1 MTSEHGEQPS
11 GNDEQSEFWNGV
23 AGERWVRHQAR
34 LDRAL
39 GPFGEAALDRL
50 GIAPGQSV
58 LDVGCGTGETL
69 LSIARRL
76 DGQGRVLGVDLS
88 RPMLERA
95 RERTREQPEIE
106 LLQADAAAYSFGQR
120 FDAVFS
126 RFGVMFF
133 ADPRLAFGALRQT
146 LRAGG
151 QLGFVCWQAFED
163 NPWVHLPLVAAR
175 SLLTEEALPAADPN
189 APGPFSLA
197 SPARTGDLLSRAGYS
212 EIAIE
217 AFRSPVLMSEEG
229 VEAAVDFTFQTGPVA
244 RLLFE
249 QPEPVRQLARV
260 RIREQ
265 LAPFAAGQRVELDGA
280 AWLVSARG

>member
-1 MTSEHGEQPS
+1 MTSDRGEQPS

-50 GIAPGQSV
+50 ELRPGQSV
-58 LDVGCGTGETL
+58 LDVGCGTGGTL
-69 LSIARRL
+69 LSLARRL
-76 DGQGRVLGVDLS
+76 GAQGRVLGVDLS

-106 LLQADAAAYSFGQR
+106 LLVADAAAYGFGQR

-133 ADPRLAFGALRQT
+133 ADPVLAFGALRQA
-146 LRAGG
+146 LQAAG

-175 SLLTEEALPAADPN
+175 SLLTEDPLPAIDPN

-197 SPARTGDLLSRAGYS
+197 SPARIGDILSLAGYS
-212 EIAIE
+212 EISIE
-217 AFRSPVLMSEEG
+217 AFRAPVLMSEEG

-244 RLLFE
+244 RLLAE
-249 QPEPVRQLARV
+249 QPDCIRELARE
-260 RIREQ
+260 RIRERF
-265 LAPFAAGQRVELDGA
+265 APFEAAGRVELEGA
-280 AWLVSARG
+280 AWLVTASG

>member
-1 MTSEHGEQPS
+1 VTGPLGGPPS
-11 GNDEQSEFWNGV
+11 GNGAQIEFWNGL

-39 GPFGEAALDRL
+39 APFGEAALDRL
-50 GIAPGQSV
+50 EIAPGQAV
-58 LDVGCGTGETL
+58 LDVGCGTGQTL

-76 DGQGRVLGVDLS
+76 AGQGRVLGVDLS
-88 RPMLERA
+88 RPMLARA
-95 RERTREQPEIE
+95 RERTREQREIE
-106 LLQADAAAYSFGQR
+106 LLFADAAAYSFGQN

-133 ADPRLAFGALRQT
+133 ADPVLAFGALRQT
-146 LRAGG
+146 LRASG

-175 SLLTEEALPAADPN
+175 SLLNEPPLAVDPN

-197 SPARTGDLLSRAGYS
+197 RPARIGEILSSAGYS
-212 EIAIE
+212 EISIE
-217 AFRSPVLMSEEG
+217 AFRTPVLMSEEG

-244 RLLFE
+244 RLLAE
-249 QPEPVRQLARV
+249 QPESVRELARE

-265 LAPFAAGQRVELDGA
+265 LTPFATAGRVELEGA
-280 AWLVSARG
+280 AWLVSASG

>member
-1 MTSEHGEQPS
+1 MTSSHGERPS

-23 AGERWVRHQAR
+23 AGERWARNQAR

-50 GIAPGQSV
+50 ELRPGQSV
-58 LDVGCGTGETL
+58 LDVGCGTGGTL
-69 LSIARRL
+69 LSLARRL
-76 DGQGRVLGVDLS
+76 GGQGRVLGVDLS

-106 LLQADAAAYSFGQR
+106 LLVGDAAAYGFGQR

-133 ADPRLAFGALRQT
+133 ADPVLAFGALRQT
-146 LRAGG
+146 LRAAG

-163 NPWVHLPLVAAR
+163 NPWVHLPLLAAR
-175 SLLTEEALPAADPN
+175 SLLSEPPAASDPN
-189 APGPFSLA
+189 APGPFA
-197 SPARTGDLLSRAGYS
+197 FADPARLRDILDRAGYS
-212 EIAIE
+212 EITIE

-244 RLLFE
+244 RLLVE
-249 QPEPVRQLARV
+249 QPEPVRQLARE
-260 RIREQ
+260 RIRER
-265 LAPFAAGQRVELDGA
+265 LAPFTAGQRVELAGA